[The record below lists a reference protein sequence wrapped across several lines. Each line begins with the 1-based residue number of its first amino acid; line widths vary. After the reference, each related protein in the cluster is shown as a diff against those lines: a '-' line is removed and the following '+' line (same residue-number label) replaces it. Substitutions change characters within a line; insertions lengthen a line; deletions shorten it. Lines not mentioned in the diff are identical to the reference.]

1 MKKWI
6 SVHGRTVRYGHAVMW
21 LCGYAIISIASIPA
35 ISAIPA
41 ITPLTVKPHTINYF
55 IIK

>member
-6 SVHGRTVRYGHAVMW
+6 SVHGRTAVRFGTVMR

-35 ISAIPA
+35 ISAINLNLNPKDNLNQQPK
-41 ITPLTVKPHTINYF
+41 T
-55 IIK
+55 